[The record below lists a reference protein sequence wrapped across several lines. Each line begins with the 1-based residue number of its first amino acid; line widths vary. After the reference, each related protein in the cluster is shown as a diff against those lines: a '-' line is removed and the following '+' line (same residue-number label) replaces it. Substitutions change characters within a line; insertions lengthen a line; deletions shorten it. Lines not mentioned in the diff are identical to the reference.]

1 MLKRNVVELA
11 TVEIFP
17 ETFKTGLNISSFQ
30 SFLNKCQPP
39 SLNSPPTQIIHIIV
53 VLFYVIV
60 CFSLIRT
67 VSPLPSQSADSRG
80 ISTFGQNQLA
90 AGVIAP
96 SLSPLNLKLS
106 KYLRNR
112 RAGMDPSCLRGS
124 YHHWVAN
131 PLTPPYQRAAGLITL
146 LTTPSPSHI
155 IRLLNPP
162 FSHPL
167 PPYQQDD
174 ASSSCPSGS
183 TNHHGW
189 TRADQVFGDGRGQIS
204 LLVKTRR

>member
-1 MLKRNVVELA
+1 MLKINVVELA

-30 SFLNKCQPP
+30 SLLNKCQPP

-67 VSPLPSQSADSRG
+67 VSPSLVSQLIVAAR

-96 SLSPLNLKLS
+96 SLL
-106 KYLRNR
+106 
-112 RAGMDPSCLRGS
+112 
-124 YHHWVAN
+124 
-131 PLTPPYQRAAGLITL
+131 
-146 LTTPSPSHI
+146 
-155 IRLLNPP
+155 
-162 FSHPL
+162 
-167 PPYQQDD
+167 
-174 ASSSCPSGS
+174 
-183 TNHHGW
+183 
-189 TRADQVFGDGRGQIS
+189 
-204 LLVKTRR
+204 

>member
-1 MLKRNVVELA
+1 MD
-11 TVEIFP
+11 
-17 ETFKTGLNISSFQ
+17 KT
-30 SFLNKCQPP
+30 
-39 SLNSPPTQIIHIIV
+39 NSPPG
-53 VLFYVIV
+53 
-60 CFSLIRT
+60 S
-67 VSPLPSQSADSRG
+67 SPP
-80 ISTFGQNQLA
+80 
-90 AGVIAP
+90 
-96 SLSPLNLKLS
+96 LSPLNLKLS

-112 RAGMDPSCLRGS
+112 CPARAGMDPSCLRGS

-162 FSHPL
+162 PSHPL

-174 ASSSCPSGS
+174 ASASCPSGS

-189 TRADQVFGDGRGQIS
+189 NRADQVFGEKYLCCSKQGDSWRRLEHREEQIMDIRGRRVIE
-204 LLVKTRR
+204 LD